1 MFVLVR
7 PFAFTFLDHVLL
19 RPLKFIVAFKNLNKY
34 IELQASLIF
43 ARSSQKDLRTGTPL
57 IKRATQNGDTNDMC
71 SPQGLLGFMSLW
83 SVTNEE

>member
-34 IELQASLIF
+34 IELQACLVF
-43 ARSSQKDLRTGTPL
+43 ARLRKKTCASGF
-57 IKRATQNGDTNDMC
+57 
-71 SPQGLLGFMSLW
+71 PQSGAE
-83 SVTNEE
+83 NK